1 MAKFE
6 KGNTYG
12 NRFATDNQPKKNGRK
27 PKLYKYLKEQLGK
40 KVGYELEEGD
50 FQDIMRALLEM
61 TPAELE
67 KLVKRADG
75 SQNKQTPAWILMLVS
90 QINMCIRYG
99 RTDALELI
107 LDRVFGR
114 ATQKVENEVT
124 AHVVDLSG
132 LSTEELLQYNALL
145 EKIKKGSE

>member
-1 MAKFE
+1 MPFE
-6 KGNTYG
+6 KGNKYG
-12 NRFATDNQPKKNGRK
+12 KRFTTENQPEKRGRK
-27 PKLYKYLKEQLGK
+27 PKLYKCLKEQIGK
-40 KVGYELEEGD
+40 NIGYELEMGD

-67 KLVKRADG
+67 RLVKKADG
-75 SQNKQTPAWILMLVS
+75 TQNKQTPAWILMLVS

-99 RTDALELI
+99 RTDALEMV
-107 LDRVFGR
+107 LDRVFGK

-132 LSTEELLQYNALL
+132 LSTEELLQYNTLL
-145 EKIKKGSE
+145 EKIKKGGE